1 MSVFNEDLEEY
12 DYDNLYREHI
22 YCSAPEVLL
31 RSEEFKAQE
40 EDEAI
45 NLDRE
50 MPDYVIAWLVSDFLA
65 EKLVDAGEFVVR
77 LDDCNVWESESD
89 NYDLRGQ
96 LKYILER

>member
-1 MSVFNEDLEEY
+1 MNY

-40 EDEAI
+40 ENDAI
-45 NLDRE
+45 ELDRE
-50 MPDYVIAWLVSDFLA
+50 MPDYVIAWLVSDYLA

-77 LDDCNVWESESD
+77 LDDANVWESESG

>member
-1 MSVFNEDLEEY
+1 MNY
-12 DYDNLYREHI
+12 DYDILYREHI
-22 YCSAPEVLL
+22 YCSAPDILL

-40 EDEAI
+40 ENDAI
-45 NLDRE
+45 DLGRE

-77 LDDCNVWESESD
+77 LDDANVWESESD

>member
-1 MSVFNEDLEEY
+1 MNY

-22 YCSAPEVLL
+22 YCSAPEILL

-50 MPDYVIAWLVSDFLA
+50 MPDYVTAWLVSDF
-65 EKLVDAGEFVVR
+65 
-77 LDDCNVWESESD
+77 
-89 NYDLRGQ
+89 
-96 LKYILER
+96 

>member
-1 MSVFNEDLEEY
+1 M
-12 DYDNLYREHI
+12 
-22 YCSAPEVLL
+22 L

-50 MPDYVIAWLVSDFLA
+50 IPDYVIAWLVSDFLA

>member
-1 MSVFNEDLEEY
+1 MNY
-12 DYDNLYREHI
+12 NYDNLYREHI
-22 YCSAPEVLL
+22 YCSAPEILL

-45 NLDRE
+45 NLERE
-50 MPDYVIAWLVSDFLA
+50 MPDYVTAWLVSDYLA

>member
-1 MSVFNEDLEEY
+1 M
-12 DYDNLYREHI
+12 
-22 YCSAPEVLL
+22 L

-40 EDEAI
+40 EDESI

>member
-1 MSVFNEDLEEY
+1 MNY

-31 RSEEFKAQE
+31 CSEEFKAQE

>member
-1 MSVFNEDLEEY
+1 MNY
-12 DYDNLYREHI
+12 YYDNLYNEHI
-22 YCSAPEVLL
+22 YTLAPLMLL
-31 RSEEFKAQE
+31 KCEDFKVWEE
-40 EDEAI
+40 EASVI
-45 NLDRE
+45 LEKE
-50 MPDYVIAWLVSDFLA
+50 MPDYVSAWLVSDYLA

>member
-1 MSVFNEDLEEY
+1 MNY
-12 DYDNLYREHI
+12 DYDILYSEHI
-22 YCSAPEVLL
+22 YCSAPGILL

-40 EDEAI
+40 EEEAI

-50 MPDYVIAWLVSDFLA
+50 MPDYVVAWLVSDYLA
-65 EKLVDAGEFVVR
+65 GKLVDAGEFVVR

-89 NYDLRGQ
+89 NYDLKGQ

>member
-1 MSVFNEDLEEY
+1 M
-12 DYDNLYREHI
+12 
-22 YCSAPEVLL
+22 
-31 RSEEFKAQE
+31 
-40 EDEAI
+40 
-45 NLDRE
+45 
-50 MPDYVIAWLVSDFLA
+50 IAWLVSDFLA

>member
-1 MSVFNEDLEEY
+1 MNY

-22 YCSAPEVLL
+22 YCSAPEILL
-31 RSEEFKAQE
+31 HSEEFKAQE
-40 EDEAI
+40 ENEAVE
-45 NLDRE
+45 LDRE
-50 MPDYVIAWLVSDFLA
+50 MPDYVIAWLVSDYLA

>member
-1 MSVFNEDLEEY
+1 MNY
-12 DYDNLYREHI
+12 DYDILYREHI
-22 YCSAPEVLL
+22 YCSAPEILL

-40 EDEAI
+40 ENDVIE
-45 NLDRE
+45 LDRE

-77 LDDCNVWESESD
+77 LDDANVWESESD